1 MGLRNCIKTDIK
13 SARARRGRKR
23 ARRGRG
29 ADMRRFG
36 GRGSIFDGKPCADDV
51 IKLRGPFKAM
61 HKAPSLIVDAPMII
75 TYKRRMK
82 TLQTSTF
89 ADWFA
94 SLRDTKAKSK
104 IAARIARFEI
114 GLMGDVKSVGD
125 GVSEARIA
133 FGPGYRLYYTVR
145 DGQLIILLIGGDKSS
160 QRRDIAKAKEMA
172 AQI

>member
-1 MGLRNCIKTDIK
+1 
-13 SARARRGRKR
+13 
-23 ARRGRG
+23 
-29 ADMRRFG
+29 
-36 GRGSIFDGKPCADDV
+36 
-51 IKLRGPFKAM
+51 
-61 HKAPSLIVDAPMII
+61 
-75 TYKRRMK
+75 MK
-82 TLQTSTF
+82 TVQTSAF
-89 ADWFA
+89 ADWF
-94 SLRDTKAKSK
+94 SELRDIKAKSK

>member
-1 MGLRNCIKTDIK
+1 
-13 SARARRGRKR
+13 
-23 ARRGRG
+23 
-29 ADMRRFG
+29 
-36 GRGSIFDGKPCADDV
+36 
-51 IKLRGPFKAM
+51 
-61 HKAPSLIVDAPMII
+61 
-75 TYKRRMK
+75 MK
-82 TLQTSTF
+82 TVQTSIF
-89 ADWFA
+89 ADWFND
-94 SLRDTKAKSK
+94 LRDAKAKSK

-145 DGQLIILLIGGDKSS
+145 DGRLIILLIGGDKSS